1 MQNEKRFR
9 NFSKVD
15 RLTSVDIYNCY
26 NTVSE
31 SFVDIDV
38 RIHVFNFLIAWKFLS
53 HLHGFME

>member
-38 RIHVFNFLIAWKFLS
+38 RIHVFNFLIAW
-53 HLHGFME
+53 